1 MGGGNGRFDGSL
13 DSREQ
18 PSFLGNLIEKILGV
32 RPHLVFRL
40 PMGQPTKVHGID
52 VTLIDANHCPGS
64 VMFLFEGPG
73 VGRCLHCGD
82 FRFSPTML
90 QILNPKLDETQT
102 LAEPSSPRQ
111 LDRVYLDTTYAGSK
125 YSFAPQ
131 QEVLLKAQELAAAAL
146 KESASAGPVR
156 FLVGTYTIGKER
168 VALHLA
174 RSLGLRIFASK
185 PKRRIL
191 SCLQFSSE
199 DKALFT
205 ESPEEAQIDLV
216 PMSCCGSTYPPRGD
230 FVAVRRHLQ
239 SLGVSQTTRAVA
251 FVATGWALGA
261 KKTALT
267 DGFHTVYLLPY
278 SEHSS
283 CTELQLFVKSLC
295 PKEVIPT
302 VSSGGHEGFL
312 RLFRLFNT
320 QGSTGGA
327 LVTSTSQVKRNHEEE
342 GSRRETKR
350 RGGEGRE
357 EGNLNSTKMVKGM
370 RQTRITAFFSVSAS
384 TGPKRECA
392 TGEQQQQ
399 QQSQQQQQQAAAAII
414 AAATATAAI
423 AAAAI
428 AFLVAAHH
436 PECHFFF
443 PLMAVV

>member
-1 MGGGNGRFDGSL
+1 MEGL
-13 DSREQ
+13 T
-18 PSFLGNLIEKILGV
+18 GNLIEKVLGV
-32 RPHLVFRL
+32 RPHLVYRL
-40 PMGQPTKVHGID
+40 PMGQPTKVHGIY

-82 FRFSPTML
+82 FRFCPSML
-90 QILNPKLDETQT
+90 QTLNPKVDETQT
-102 LAEPSSPRQ
+102 LAGDALLAKTSPTSQ

-125 YSFAPQ
+125 YSFPPQ
-131 QEVLLKAQELAAAAL
+131 QEVLLKAQELASEAL
-146 KESASAGPVR
+146 KETASAGPVR

-174 RSLGLRIFASK
+174 RSLGLRIFVAR

-191 SCLQFSSE
+191 GCLQFSPE

-205 ESPEEAQIDLV
+205 DSCEEAQIDLV
-216 PMSCCGSTYPPRGD
+216 PMSYCGSTYPPRGN
-230 FVAVRRHLQ
+230 FVAIRRHLQ
-239 SLGVSQTTRAVA
+239 SLGVSETTRAVA

-267 DGFHTVYLLPY
+267 DGFHTVHLLPY

-283 CTELQLFVKSLC
+283 FAELQMFVKSLC

-320 QGSTGGA
+320 Q
-327 LVTSTSQVKRNHEEE
+327 
-342 GSRRETKR
+342 
-350 RGGEGRE
+350 
-357 EGNLNSTKMVKGM
+357 
-370 RQTRITAFFSVSAS
+370 
-384 TGPKRECA
+384 
-392 TGEQQQQ
+392 
-399 QQSQQQQQQAAAAII
+399 QAAAA
-414 AAATATAAI
+414 AAAAVTAAAVAAVT

-428 AFLVAAHH
+428 TAAMATTALQLVANH
-436 PECHFFF
+436 
-443 PLMAVV
+443 